1 MMPGRKLPPPETPEQ
16 EIERF
21 SNMLR
26 ASMID
31 ATATLARLVELSGSK
46 RGRREL
52 ITSYILDEL
61 NDDLN
66 TVASLAAVLYGLGLK
81 HADIPKN
88 PLKKTGGIT
97 MTTEKMVRRARN
109 RMQEA
114 QEARRVAVK
123 AWVVETAVTASPA
136 AEREAWR
143 SVLQAHA
150 AERSAMEAYR
160 HAAAALKREHEREVK
175 ENGAE

>member
-1 MMPGRKLPPPETPEQ
+1 MMPRRKGPPLEDPEQ

-21 SNMLR
+21 AGMLR

-66 TVASLAAVLYGLGLK
+66 TVASLAAILYGLGLK

-88 PLKKTGGIT
+88 PLKQEESQNGNEKTG
-97 MTTEKMVRRARN
+97 TER
-109 RMQEA
+109 
-114 QEARRVAVK
+114 
-123 AWVVETAVTASPA
+123 P
-136 AEREAWR
+136 
-143 SVLQAHA
+143 QAHA
-150 AERSAMEAYR
+150 GGAGSPQGG
-160 HAAAALKREHEREVK
+160 RESVGRG
-175 ENGAE
+175 NGRDRVPGR

>member
-1 MMPGRKLPPPETPEQ
+1 MDVAIGPINSEEEAFRRRKLPPPEAPEQ

-21 SNMLR
+21 ANMLR

-31 ATATLARLVELSGSK
+31 ATATLDRLVELSASK

-52 ITSYILDEL
+52 EATYILDEL

-88 PLKKTGGIT
+88 P
-97 MTTEKMVRRARN
+97 TEKE
-109 RMQEA
+109 QEES
-114 QEARRVAVK
+114 Q
-123 AWVVETAVTASPA
+123 
-136 AEREAWR
+136 
-143 SVLQAHA
+143 
-150 AERSAMEAYR
+150 
-160 HAAAALKREHEREVK
+160 
-175 ENGAE
+175 

>member
-21 SNMLR
+21 AGMLR

-31 ATATLARLVELSGSK
+31 ATATLDRLVELSASK

-52 ITSYILDEL
+52 EATYILDEL

-66 TVASLAAVLYGLGLK
+66 TVASLAAILYGLGLK

-88 PLKKTGGIT
+88 PLKKG
-97 MTTEKMVRRARN
+97 E
-109 RMQEA
+109 E
-114 QEARRVAVK
+114 
-123 AWVVETAVTASPA
+123 
-136 AEREAWR
+136 
-143 SVLQAHA
+143 
-150 AERSAMEAYR
+150 
-160 HAAAALKREHEREVK
+160 
-175 ENGAE
+175 